1 MTVKWEDREYQVLV
15 TGGPL
20 GTPANYKFRLKR
32 EIASGDAYFYS
43 ALITSSSTT
52 PPHPFTGI
60 ALLPQGGRPLIHYLR
75 PDDRLV
81 PNTTNYPKQLSDLLD
96 EIYHSKIEADPDGYE
111 RLVANVTIQNTPNN
125 LVTLYKVENTH
136 STGELLVVLL
146 VRAPAASPTGSLIII
161 GR

>member
-15 TGGPL
+15 SGGPL
-20 GTPANYKFRLKR
+20 GTPANYKFRMAR
-32 EIASGDAYFYS
+32 QVASGDAYFYS
-43 ALITSSSTT
+43 IVLSNGSSN
-52 PPHPFTGI
+52 PPHPFTGVVM
-60 ALLPQGGRPLIHYLR
+60 LPQCGRQLIHYIR

-81 PNTTNYPKQLSDLLD
+81 PGTANYPKQLSDLLD
-96 EIYHSKIEADPDGYE
+96 EIIHSKIEADPDGYD
-111 RLVANVTIQNTPNN
+111 RLVATVTIQGTPNN

-146 VRAPAASPTGSLIII
+146 VRAPGASPTGSIGII